1 MPGTGWVQPEPFG
14 VCLILGPWNYPVQL
28 LLSPLVACLAAG
40 NCAILKPSE
49 HAPATAAILA
59 EMVSDSFSPDAVCLV
74 QGERE
79 TAESLLELRFDKI
92 FFTGS
97 TAVGK
102 RVMAAAANH
111 LTPVSL
117 ELGGKSPCI
126 VTEHASLDVAVRRI
140 VWGKFLNA
148 GQTCVAPDFVCVHKS
163 IHQTFLDKCRKE
175 LIGFYGENPRSSPDY
190 ARIVNDHHFARLEAL
205 INGEAIVV
213 GGEMDRHE
221 RYFAPTIL
229 TNVNWDSPVMHEEIF
244 GPILPV
250 LSYDKLD
257 DVVKRL
263 CDHDTPLALYVFS
276 DDRVEQETLVRDVR
290 SGGVCINDT
299 VTHILCHELPF
310 GGLGSS
316 GLGRYRGKAGFDA
329 FSHDRS
335 VLRRSTRF
343 DPGMRYPP
351 YKTPLATLRTAMRFL
366 SGG

>member
-1 MPGTGWVQPEPFG
+1 MG
-14 VCLILGPWNYPVQL
+14 
-28 LLSPLVACLAAG
+28 
-40 NCAILKPSE
+40 
-49 HAPATAAILA
+49 
-59 EMVSDSFSPDAVCLV
+59 
-74 QGERE
+74 
-79 TAESLLELRFDKI
+79 
-92 FFTGS
+92 
-97 TAVGK
+97 
-102 RVMAAAANH
+102 
-111 LTPVSL
+111 
-117 ELGGKSPCI
+117 
-126 VTEHASLDVAVRRI
+126 
-140 VWGKFLNA
+140 
-148 GQTCVAPDFVCVHKS
+148 
-163 IHQTFLDKCRKE
+163 
-175 LIGFYGENPRSSPDY
+175 
-190 ARIVNDHHFARLEAL
+190 
-205 INGEAIVV
+205 
-213 GGEMDRHE
+213 
-221 RYFAPTIL
+221 
-229 TNVNWDSPVMHEEIF
+229 EEIF